1 VTSGRAGAAALAFL
15 ALAACADPGLNR
27 SAGGVFAPGVAQGR
41 EGADPLETGHRLMA
55 AGQFDLALE
64 AYLRAA
70 ARDGLTPDTLA
81 GLGSA
86 NLRLGRLGQAEDLL
100 RRAVEEDPLFV
111 PAWNNLGVLLMEQ
124 EEYGEASEVFRR
136 AYAADS
142 GNSDTI
148 RDNLRLSLARM
159 EEPFYPGGIQEGG
172 QVTFHDVAPEA
183 TLIGVGD
190 EQALTPEAALEAIEP
205 L

>member
-1 VTSGRAGAAALAFL
+1 VIHRRACAAALAAL
-15 ALAACADPGLNR
+15 ALSACADPGLNR
-27 SAGGVFAPGVAQGR
+27 PAGGVFAPGVAAGGS
-41 EGADPLETGHRLMA
+41 GADPLETGHRLMA
-55 AGQFDLALE
+55 AGQYELALD

-70 ARDGLTPDTLA
+70 ARDGLTVDALA
-81 GLGSA
+81 GLGTA
-86 NLRLGRLGQAEDLL
+86 NLRLGRLGQAEGLL

-124 EEYGEASEVFRR
+124 DEFAEASEVFRR

-159 EEPFYPGGIQEGG
+159 EEPFYAAGIQEGG
-172 QVTFHDVAPEA
+172 QVTFEDVTPEA